1 MLKAGSR
8 IKVISICKAHQGSGK
23 LYPLGFEEMIGEEGI
38 VTKRKNKSGFVELDL
53 DNLGRNWA
61 FVKEDLEVIND

>member
-8 IKVISICKAHQGSGK
+8 IKVISISKEHQGQGK
-23 LYPLGFEEMIGEEGI
+23 LYPLGFEYMVGQTGT

-53 DNLGRNWA
+53 DEHGRNWS
-61 FVKEDLEVIND
+61 FIKQDLQVIDD